1 MQLKSNNMQGDH
13 DPKTGISVKFLH
25 PDKNDVTILYD
36 GLLAK
41 SGTTQVYLH
50 TGFGNRW
57 DRLYDHRMEPTSAGW
72 EKTLQMESNE
82 LNFCFK
88 DSANN
93 WDNNNGQNWMFKL

>member
-1 MQLKSNNMQGDH
+1 MQLKSNNMQGDY

-41 SGTTQVYLH
+41 SGTNQVYLH
-50 TGFGNRW
+50 TGFGNHW
-57 DRLYDHRMEPTSAGW
+57 DKVYDHRMEPTSEGW

-93 WDNNNGQNWMFKL
+93 WDNNNGQNWMFTL